1 MLDYLALICL
11 LALCL
16 GHYYLIRG
24 CMAIQTE
31 AGSLHALLEGKM
43 AETNNL
49 LNEMAEIL
57 DEGIGTQP
65 TQSPIA
71 QSSNPMMA
79 ILTAFLNNKATM
91 QNHGSQEQT
100 GEIREIDP
108 TQTNTEENEH
118 SGFRTE
124 LADSER
130 TNAGL
135 V

>member
-11 LALCL
+11 LALCV

-24 CMAIQTE
+24 CMGIQSE
-31 AGSLHALLEGKM
+31 AGSLHTLLEGKM
-43 AETNNL
+43 AETNSL

-57 DEGIGTQP
+57 DEGIGAQP

-71 QSSNPMMA
+71 HTSNPMMA
-79 ILTAFLNNKATM
+79 ILTAFLNKQTPM
-91 QNHGSQEQT
+91 PDYGSQEQT

-124 LADSER
+124 LVDSER

>member
-11 LALCL
+11 LALCV

-57 DEGIGTQP
+57 DEGIGAQP
-65 TQSPIA
+65 SQAPITQSG
-71 QSSNPMMA
+71 NPMMA
-79 ILTAFLNNKATM
+79 LLSTFLNNKATM
-91 QNHGSQEQT
+91 QSQYGTKET
-100 GEIREIDP
+100 ERSVHEIDE
-108 TQTNTEENEH
+108 TQTQNEQEIQHQQYSTE
-118 SGFRTE
+118 SVS
-124 LADSER
+124 A
-130 TNAGL
+130 
-135 V
+135 